1 MRQRAVSIACC
12 VAVALA
18 FVSPA
23 VLQCSARGCLWV
35 LDRPSETDD
44 TRQFLMMWEV
54 SRVSLRDFGQL
65 PSWNPYHCGGVI
77 HYLDPQVPFPGPLFF
92 LLFLFVPAV
101 AAIKLWN
108 VAHLVAG
115 ALGAR
120 ALAKDSGADPPSQVL
135 AAVLMVAPGGV
146 AEHLGGGQLWY
157 SPFLLLPWAL
167 WAHRRAIRDA
177 RYAVLTA
184 AIFALMVLEGGVY
197 PVPLGL
203 CAIALDSLLRLGD
216 PLDRRGLAVSVPIFA
231 VLFPLLASVK
241 LVPVLLFLRR
251 IPRFVP
257 LDDRMG
263 LGEVFQ
269 AFTTRQHART
279 FPPHIYVW
287 PEYDAYI
294 GIAALALAAA
304 GAALALVRRDRE
316 RRLDLLLF
324 GLLIFCALGNV
335 PGFSLFGLLH
345 ELPVFRS
352 LRVPS
357 RFFYPATVFLAL
369 LAASALTAIGRRT
382 RLRLLQIAIV
392 VLITVDV
399 ISANG
404 PRLQQGAGPSL
415 PLAPASRSF
424 HLDVRADYRLLPFFP
439 QRGIGSPICYGGFD
453 WPVSRALWFGNV
465 PQQRVDPTA
474 SGEVSAVRWS
484 PSELRFRVALTAPA
498 RLVVNQNFDSGW
510 RASEGTPRAYAGLLA
525 LDIGAGEREIALT
538 HRPEGLIPGVVLT
551 VFGIVL
557 SIVALRWARQRAEI
571 GLRVGGG
578 IDVAFGSGP
587 NSIFGTS
594 IADAPRLRSSTA
606 SPSSLRPKPRR

>member
-23 VLQCSARGCLWV
+23 VVQCSASGCQLV

-65 PSWNPYHCGGVI
+65 PSWNPYHCGGVV

-92 LLFLFVPAV
+92 LLFLLVPAV

-115 ALGAR
+115 ALSAR

-157 SPFLLLPWAL
+157 SPFLLLPCAI

-177 RYAVLTA
+177 RYAVLCA

-203 CAIALDSLLRLGD
+203 CALAFDSLLRLRD
-216 PLDRRGLAVSVPIFA
+216 PLDRRGLARSLPIFA

-251 IPRFVP
+251 IPRFEP

-263 LGEVFQ
+263 LAEVFQ
-269 AFTTRQHART
+269 AFTTRHHSRA

-304 GAALALVRRDRE
+304 GAALVLVRRDRE
-316 RRLDLLLF
+316 RRVDLMIA
-324 GLLIFCALGNV
+324 GLLIFCAMGNV

-345 ELPVFRS
+345 ELPIFRS

-369 LAASALTAIGRRT
+369 LAATALTALGRRT
-382 RLRLLQIAIV
+382 RLRILQFAIV
-392 VLITVDV
+392 AVVAVDV

-404 PRLQQGAGPSL
+404 PRLQQGAGPAV
-415 PLAPASRSF
+415 PLAAASQSF
-424 HLDVRADYRLLPFFP
+424 HLEARVDYRLLPFFP

-465 PQQRVDPTA
+465 PQQRIDPPGT
-474 SGEVSAVRWS
+474 GSATLLRWS
-484 PSELRFRVALTAPA
+484 PSELRFRVTLTAPS
-498 RLVVNQNFDSGW
+498 RLIVNQNFDPGW
-510 RASEGTPRAYAGLLA
+510 HASEGTLRTFEGLLA
-525 LDIGAGEREIALT
+525 LDLGAGEREVALT
-538 HRPEGLIPGVVLT
+538 HRPEGFVAGLLLT
-551 VFGIVL
+551 LLG
-557 SIVALRWARQRAEI
+557 VALSVTLKVSSGSPR
-571 GLRVGGG
+571 GLR
-578 IDVAFGSGP
+578 
-587 NSIFGTS
+587 T
-594 IADAPRLRSSTA
+594 
-606 SPSSLRPKPRR
+606 RRF

>member
-1 MRQRAVSIACC
+1 MRQRALPILAC
-12 VAVALA
+12 VAVVLA
-18 FVSPA
+18 FALPSIVRCGPD
-23 VLQCSARGCLWV
+23 GCRWV
-35 LDRPSETDD
+35 IDRPSDTDD
-44 TRQFLMMWEV
+44 ARQFLLMWEV
-54 SRVSLRDFGQL
+54 SRVSLRAFGQL
-65 PSWNPYHCGGVI
+65 PSWNPYHCGGVV

-203 CAIALDSLLRLGD
+203 CAIAFDSLLRLGD

-316 RRLDLLLF
+316 RRLVLLLF

-369 LAASALTAIGRRT
+369 LAASALTEVGRRS

-392 VLITVDV
+392 ALVAADV

-424 HLDVRADYRLLPFFP
+424 HLDARADYRQLPFFP
-439 QRGIGSPICYGGFD
+439 LRGIGSPICYGGFD
-453 WPVSRALWFGNV
+453 WPVPGALWFGDV
-465 PQQRVDPTA
+465 PQQRVDPPGAGQA
-474 SGEVSAVRWS
+474 SLVRWS
-484 PSELRFRVALTAPA
+484 PSELRFRTSLAAPA
-498 RLVVNQNFDSGW
+498 RLIVDQDFDQGW
-510 RASEGTPRAYAGLLA
+510 SASEGTPRPDAGLLA
-525 LDIGAGEREIALT
+525 LDVAAGEREVVFT
-538 HRPEGLIPGVVLT
+538 HRPEGFVPGLALTLAGIALSVV
-551 VFGIVL
+551 
-557 SIVALRWARQRAEI
+557 
-571 GLRVGGG
+571 
-578 IDVAFGSGP
+578 
-587 NSIFGTS
+587 
-594 IADAPRLRSSTA
+594 
-606 SPSSLRPKPRR
+606 

>member
-23 VLQCSARGCLWV
+23 VVQCSARGCRWL

-44 TRQFLMMWEV
+44 TRQFLLMWEV

-65 PSWNPYHCGGVI
+65 PSWNPYHCGGVV

-135 AAVLMVAPGGV
+135 AAILMVAPGGV

-157 SPFLLLPWAL
+157 SPFLLLPWAI
-167 WAHRRAIRDA
+167 WAHRRALRDP
-177 RYAVLTA
+177 RYAVLCA
-184 AIFALMVLEGGVY
+184 AIFALAVLEGGVY

-203 CAIALDSLLRLGD
+203 CVIAFDSFVRLRD
-216 PLDRRGLAVSVPIFA
+216 PSDRRGLAVSLPIFA

-241 LVPVLLFLRR
+241 LVPVVLFLRR

-269 AFTTRQHART
+269 AFTTREHARA
-279 FPPHIYVW
+279 FPPHLYVW
-287 PEYDAYI
+287 PEYDAYV

-304 GAALALVRRDRE
+304 GACIALLSRDRG
-316 RRLDLLLF
+316 RRLDLLLL
-324 GLLIFCALGNV
+324 GLLILCAMGDV
-335 PGFSLFGLLH
+335 PGVSLFALLH

-369 LAASALTAIGRRT
+369 LAATALTEIGRRS
-382 RLRLLQIAIV
+382 RLRLLQIA
-392 VLITVDV
+392 TVALVAADV

-424 HLDVRADYRLLPFFP
+424 HLDARADYRQLPFFP
-439 QRGIGSPICYGGFD
+439 LRGIGSPICYGGFD
-453 WPVSRALWFGNV
+453 WPVPGALWFGDV
-465 PQQRVDPTA
+465 PQQRVDPPGAGQA
-474 SGEVSAVRWS
+474 SLVRWS
-484 PSELRFRVALTAPA
+484 PSELRFRTSLAAPA
-498 RLVVNQNFDSGW
+498 RLIVNQDFDPGW
-510 RASEGTPRAYAGLLA
+510 RASEGTPRPHAGLLA
-525 LDIGAGEREIALT
+525 LDVAAGEREVVFT
-538 HRPEGLIPGVVLT
+538 HRPEGFVPGLALT
-551 VFGIVL
+551 LAGIVL
-557 SIVALRWARQRAEI
+557 SFVALRFLRRAR
-571 GLRVGGG
+571 
-578 IDVAFGSGP
+578 
-587 NSIFGTS
+587 
-594 IADAPRLRSSTA
+594 
-606 SPSSLRPKPRR
+606 

>member
-23 VLQCSARGCLWV
+23 VVQCSARGCLWL

-65 PSWNPYHCGGVI
+65 PSWNPYHCGGVV

-92 LLFLFVPAV
+92 LLFLLVPAV

-108 VAHLVAG
+108 VAHLLAG

-120 ALAKDSGADPPSQVL
+120 ALAKDSGADLPAQVL

-167 WAHRRAIRDA
+167 WAHRRAIRDP

-197 PVPLGL
+197 PAPLGL
-203 CAIALDSLLRLGD
+203 CAIAFDSALRLRD
-216 PLDRRGLAVSVPIFA
+216 PLDRRGLAVSLPIFA

-269 AFTTRQHART
+269 AFTTRQHARA
-279 FPPHIYVW
+279 FPPHLYVW

-294 GIAALALAAA
+294 GIGALALAAA
-304 GAALALVRRDRE
+304 GACLALLRRDRE
-316 RRLDLLLF
+316 RRLDLIVF
-324 GLLIFCALGNV
+324 ALLILCALGEV

-345 ELPVFRS
+345 ELPIFRS

-382 RLRLLQIAIV
+382 RLRLLQVAIIAFV
-392 VLITVDV
+392 AVDV

-404 PRLQQGAGPSL
+404 PRLQQGAGPSV

-424 HLDVRADYRLLPFFP
+424 HQDARADYRQLPFSP
-439 QRGIGSPICYGGFD
+439 QRGIGTPLCYGGFD
-453 WPVSRALWFGNV
+453 WPVSRALWFGDV
-465 PQQRVDPTA
+465 PQQRLDPPGA
-474 SGEVSAVRWS
+474 GEVRLVHWS
-484 PSELRFRVALTAPA
+484 PSALRFRLALTAPA
-498 RLVVNQNFDSGW
+498 RLVVNQNFDPGW
-510 RASEGTPRAYAGLLA
+510 RASEGTPRADAGLLA
-525 LDIGAGEREIALT
+525 LDLVAGEREVTFRHGTEGFVPGLALT
-538 HRPEGLIPGVVLT
+538 VVGVVLS
-551 VFGIVL
+551 V
-557 SIVALRWARQRAEI
+557 VALRWMARGRN
-571 GLRVGGG
+571 V
-578 IDVAFGSGP
+578 VA
-587 NSIFGTS
+587 
-594 IADAPRLRSSTA
+594 
-606 SPSSLRPKPRR
+606 